1 MDWNGFVYWNVT
13 HSRAERVYAISRQY
27 GNQGD
32 MTESVKKMID
42 YGFAHMNLV
51 RIEARCLVD
60 NAGSARGMEK
70 AGMTVPVSLRK

>member
-1 MDWNGFVYWNVT
+1 
-13 HSRAERVYAISRQY
+13 
-27 GNQGD
+27 

-42 YGFAHMNLV
+42 FGLAHMNLV

-60 NAGSARGMEK
+60 NAGAARGMEK